1 MGISLEGL
9 RARQSA
15 TTNTNLSRQWRR
27 QYDQETRAGNL
38 ESLAA
43 MSPEEF
49 DLAVF
54 LQTGTYTCLKM
65 FIKECSNAKML
76 QAIADQCA
84 DRHEAVGARKALKVA
99 ELALKR
105 KEALRSPAPEPKAK
119 AAPAPAPEPTSSAPQ
134 VREAVTDIAELRAAL
149 NDIRAMVAEGLMTKT
164 DAKKASKVIAAKLAS
179 A

>member
-15 TTNTNLSRQWRR
+15 TTNTNPSRASR
-27 QYDQETRAGNL
+27 YDQERRAGNL
-38 ESLAA
+38 ASLAA
-43 MSPEEF
+43 MSPREF

-99 ELALKR
+99 ELALER
-105 KEALRSPAPEPKAK
+105 KEAPRSPAPEPKAK